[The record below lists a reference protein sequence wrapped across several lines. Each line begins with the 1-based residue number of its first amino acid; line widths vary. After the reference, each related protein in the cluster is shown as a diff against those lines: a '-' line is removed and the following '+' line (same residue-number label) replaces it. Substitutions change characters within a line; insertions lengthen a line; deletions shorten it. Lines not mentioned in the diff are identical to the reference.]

1 MALTKQTITD
11 KIETVAINSGSH
23 YVLQVREAIQVLE
36 DGNLLSQNFH
46 RYVLQ
51 PDADVSTISD
61 PTVLAQFNAIMT
73 DEVKQN
79 YEAKGAAVESAGK
92 LSLTWGKIKALANQ

>member
-11 KIETVAINSGSH
+11 KIESVRIQDH

-46 RYVLQ
+46 RYVLN
-51 PDADVSTISD
+51 PDADVSTITD
-61 PTVLAQFNAIMT
+61 ATVLAQFNAIMT
-73 DEVKQN
+73 DE
-79 YEAKGAAVESAGK
+79 
-92 LSLTWGKIKALANQ
+92 IKANYQAFLEAQNAEIEASE

>member
-23 YVLQVREAIQVLE
+23 YVLQIREAIQVLE

-51 PDADVSTISD
+51 PDADTSAISD
-61 PTVLAQFNAIMT
+61 SVVLAQFNAVMT
-73 DEVKQN
+73 DQVKANYQTFLASQQQEVT
-79 YEAKGAAVESAGK
+79 EEEGE
-92 LSLTWGKIKALANQ
+92 